1 MKWRI
6 VLLVFVLSILL
17 VPSVALAD
25 SPQPVQYS
33 LVKCSGFGIDL
44 VVSGQRAF
52 DDAYGSSHQLTTSQM
67 WEGTY
72 VTRVNEFAHAVG
84 CPDVLK
90 ADGSAAT
97 LTFWAKLYAPVYQS
111 ILTHRAFPY

>member
-6 VLLVFVLSILL
+6 VLLVFVLSL

-25 SPQPVQYS
+25 SPQPAQYA
-33 LVKCSGFGIDL
+33 LTKCSGLGIDL

-72 VTRVNEFAHAVG
+72 LARVNEFAHAVG
-84 CPDVLK
+84 CGDVLK

-111 ILTHRAFPY
+111 IFTHSPFPY

>member
-6 VLLVFVLSILL
+6 VLLVFALSLAF

-33 LVKCSGFGIDL
+33 LVKCSGLNVDL

-52 DDAYGSSHQLTTSQM
+52 DDAYGASHQLTTSQM

-84 CPDVLK
+84 CGDVLK

-97 LTFWAKLYAPVYQS
+97 LTFWAKLYAPVYAAIIGHS
-111 ILTHRAFPY
+111 PFPY